1 MKITEKQKTI
11 FVLVLATLAF
21 IYSIASLIRQIGPAD
36 LSWILLIYSLSMI
49 LYVLITLK
57 DWDKT
62 E

>member
-36 LSWILLIYSLSMI
+36 LLIYSLSMI